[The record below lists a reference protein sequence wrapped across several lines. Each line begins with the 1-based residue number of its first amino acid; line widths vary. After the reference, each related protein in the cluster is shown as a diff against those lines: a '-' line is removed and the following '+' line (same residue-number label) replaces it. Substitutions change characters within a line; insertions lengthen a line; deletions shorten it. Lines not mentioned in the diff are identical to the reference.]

1 VSESKKKTG
10 LGKSAF
16 FASTT
21 GEDNSPTLDDTS
33 TKQETRQPEKP
44 KKVRTTI
51 TLYPETLMAMELLKA
66 HGRKTGDKI
75 TLSDVFAEAIGE
87 LMRKKGISIQ

>member
-16 FASTT
+16 FATAT
-21 GEDNSPTLDDTS
+21 GEDDSPTFDGTS
-33 TKQETRQPEKP
+33 IKQETRQPEKP

-51 TLYPETLMAMELLKA
+51 TVYPETLMAMELLKA